1 MNSNAHSVPIPQGN
15 YAAASR
21 YGDFIFTSGM
31 TPRENGKL
39 LFFGKVQTLE
49 PLENYKAP
57 VLLAVSNA
65 LKAAGHL
72 LEEQEQLA
80 QIVSLTVFIACDA
93 DFQAHSGLAD
103 YASEYLY
110 QELNHRG
117 IGSRAAIGVVS
128 LPSRAPVE
136 VQLIA
141 AVCATPPSV

>member
-1 MNSNAHSVPIPQGN
+1 MKSQAHSAPIPQGN

-39 LFFGKVQTLE
+39 LFSGKVQAHE

-57 VLLAVSNA
+57 VRLAVSNA
-65 LKAAGHL
+65 LNAASHL
-72 LEEQEQLA
+72 LAEPECLA
-80 QIVSLTVFIACDA
+80 QIVSLTVFIACDP
-93 DFQAHSGLAD
+93 DFQAHSRLAD

-117 IGSRAAIGVVS
+117 IGSRAAIGVSS
-128 LPSRAPVE
+128 LPSQAPVE
-136 VQLIA
+136 IQLIA
-141 AVCATPPSV
+141 AVCAAPSK